1 MVLRKLAG
9 AAGLAAFAL
18 YLWGLLYVLGA
29 LFQAEDGG
37 ANSSPILPCRT
48 TNGEEGGP
56 EDPRAAQVVDYSVD
70 FVPLRF
76 VCETTGGGSYVTR
89 TVPGY
94 VNPAVGGLVLAALG
108 CWVAALVVA
117 EPPGPRGVRGPG
129 G

>member
-1 MVLRKLAG
+1 LVLRTLAIV
-9 AAGLAAFAL
+9 AGLAAFAL
-18 YLWGLLYVLGA
+18 YLWGLLHVLGA
-29 LFQAEDGG
+29 LVQAEDGG

-48 TNGEEGGP
+48 TNGQEGGP
-56 EDPRAAQVVDYSVD
+56 EDPRAAQVVDYSVE

-76 VCETTGGGSYVTR
+76 VCEMTGGGSYVTD

-94 VNPAVGGLVLAALG
+94 VNPALFGLVLTALG

-117 EPPGPRGVRGPG
+117 PPGPRGVRGPG

>member
-1 MVLRKLAG
+1 MVLRKLAL

-18 YLWGLLYVLGA
+18 YLWGLLCLLGA
-29 LFQAEDGG
+29 VVQAADGG
-37 ANSSPILPCRT
+37 ADSSPVLPCRT
-48 TNGEEGGP
+48 TNGEADGP
-56 EDPRAAQVVDYSVD
+56 ADPRAAHVVDYSVD

-76 VCETTGGGSYVTR
+76 VCELTGGGSYATD

-94 VNPAVGGLVLAALG
+94 VNPVVGALTLTALG

-117 EPPGPRGVRGPG
+117 PPGPRGVRGPG

>member
-1 MVLRKLAG
+1 MVLRKLAFG
-9 AAGLAAFAL
+9 VGLAAFAL
-18 YLWGLLYVLGA
+18 YLWGLLCVLGA
-29 LFQAEDGG
+29 ILQAEDGG
-37 ANSSPILPCRT
+37 ANSSPVLPCRT
-48 TNGEEGGP
+48 TNGQEGGP

-76 VCETTGGGSYVTR
+76 VCEMTGGGSYVTT

-94 VNPAVGGLVLAALG
+94 VNPAVFGLVLATLG

-117 EPPGPRGVRGPG
+117 PPGPRGVRGPG

>member
-1 MVLRKLAG
+1 MVLRKLAIV
-9 AAGLAAFAL
+9 AGLAAFAL
-18 YLWGLLYVLGA
+18 YLCGLLHVLGA
-29 LFQAEDGG
+29 LVQAEDGG
-37 ANSSPILPCRT
+37 ADSSPILPCRT
-48 TNGEEGGP
+48 TDGQEGGP

-76 VCETTGGGSYVTR
+76 VCEMTGGGSYVTD

-94 VNPAVGGLVLAALG
+94 VNPAVFGLVLAGLG

-117 EPPGPRGVRGPG
+117 PPGPRGVRGPG

>member
-1 MVLRKLAG
+1 MVLRKLAF

-29 LFQAEDGG
+29 ILQAEDGG
-37 ANSSPILPCRT
+37 ADSSPMLPCRT

-56 EDPRAAQVVDYSVD
+56 VDPRAAHVVDYSVG
-70 FVPLRF
+70 FAPLRF
-76 VCETTGGGSYVTR
+76 DCEMTGGGSYVAN

-94 VNPAVGGLVLAALG
+94 VNPAVFGLVLASLG

-117 EPPGPRGVRGPG
+117 PPGPRGARGPG

>member
-1 MVLRKLAG
+1 MVLRKLAL

-18 YLWGLLYVLGA
+18 YLWGLLHVLGA
-29 LFQAEDGG
+29 LIQAEDGG

-56 EDPRAAQVVDYSVD
+56 VDPRALDVVDYSVD

-76 VCETTGGGSYVTR
+76 VCEQTGGGSYATG

-94 VNPAVGGLVLAALG
+94 VNPAVGALTLAALG
-108 CWVAALVVA
+108 SWVATLVVA
-117 EPPGPRGVRGPG
+117 PPGPRGVRGPG

>member
-1 MVLRKLAG
+1 MVLRKLAF

-18 YLWGLLYVLGA
+18 YLWGLLSVLGA
-29 LFQAEDGG
+29 IVQAEDGG
-37 ANSSPILPCRT
+37 ADSSPILPCRT
-48 TNGEEGGP
+48 TNGQEGGP

-70 FVPLRF
+70 FAPLRF
-76 VCETTGGGSYVTR
+76 VCETTGGGGYVTD

-94 VNPAVGGLVLAALG
+94 VNPAVFGLVLAALG

-117 EPPGPRGVRGPG
+117 PPGPRGVRGPG